1 MVEEMLKG
9 FLASVETMVE
19 RLSFFRQLPT
29 HNMPAIARVDRS
41 EGLIAARAPG
51 SQERD

>member
-9 FLASVETMVE
+9 VLASVETVVE

-29 HNMPAIARVDRS
+29 HNMPATARVDRS
-41 EGLIAARAPG
+41 EGLIAAPAPG